1 VFYPPLLRPPRDEN
15 DCTAEQVFLV
25 DENILDLNRE
35 ARVSLEK
42 VSTPLTDTNPLYS
55 ENTK

>member
-1 VFYPPLLRPPRDEN
+1 MFYPLLLRPPRDEN

-25 DENILDLNRE
+25 DENILDFNSE
-35 ARVSLEK
+35 ASASLEK
-42 VSTPLTDTNPLYS
+42 VSIPLTGTYPLYS